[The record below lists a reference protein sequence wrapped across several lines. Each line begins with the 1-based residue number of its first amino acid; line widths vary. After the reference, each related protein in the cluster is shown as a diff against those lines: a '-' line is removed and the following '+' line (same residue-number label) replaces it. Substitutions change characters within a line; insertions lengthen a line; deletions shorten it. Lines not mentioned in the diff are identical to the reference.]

1 MWDYLFFDDCLNNLN
16 FKFVKSCPVCICL
29 KYKENDRAG
38 LNRSQSLL
46 LYGQRFEDKHRL
58 PLQGLHY

>member
-1 MWDYLFFDDCLNNLN
+1 MCYLLPQPQS
-16 FKFVKSCPVCICL
+16 KIPPGTQKKKI
-29 KYKENDRAG
+29 YKENDRAG

-46 LYGQRFEDKHRL
+46 LYDQRFEDKHRL

>member
-1 MWDYLFFDDCLNNLN
+1 MSNRE
-16 FKFVKSCPVCICL
+16 

-58 PLQGLHY
+58 PLQGLSM